1 MHENDTSSKSSPQ
14 GKILDLGDKA
24 VQRDMNELPEAI
36 QDRFIANLRMVLL
49 GLPPV
54 LRQEKLHSAGEGV
67 IELKI
72 NGRPAYRCMYAV
84 AKNGDVVVLHATSKT
99 AQGQDKQLVKTTA
112 ERFKRLMRGR

>member
-1 MHENDTSSKSSPQ
+1 M
-14 GKILDLGDKA
+14 
-24 VQRDMNELPEAI
+24 
-36 QDRFIANLRMVLL
+36 
-49 GLPPV
+49 
-54 LRQEKLHSAGEGV
+54 

-72 NGRPAYRCMYAV
+72 NGRPAYRCMYAI